1 MTWSK
6 DGLRRRASCA
16 PRWLVV
22 CVAMLSAARLWL
34 MPGPSMAIG
43 TWTLPNPATT
53 PGAIGSSDPGAVC
66 VRGYS
71 RTVRPAYTPEWK
83 RFRASVFRAYGI
95 PHDQWRNYTVDH
107 LVPLSIGGAPEDL
120 LNAWPEP
127 KIEAK
132 EKDGVEDALLAAAC
146 YRHTLTLHDAQAAIA
161 RNWTQTPVGL
171 PTLRR

>member
-1 MTWSK
+1 
-6 DGLRRRASCA
+6 
-16 PRWLVV
+16 
-22 CVAMLSAARLWL
+22 
-34 MPGPSMAIG
+34 
-43 TWTLPNPATT
+43 
-53 PGAIGSSDPGAVC
+53 
-66 VRGYS
+66 
-71 RTVRPAYTPEWK
+71 VRPAYTPEWK